1 MALKSKSRRMGEE
14 PILKLLFK
22 LSVPAIAGMLIQAMY
37 NIVDSIY
44 VGRLS
49 TEALSALSI
58 SFPVQMFL
66 IAVGVGTGVGTS
78 SLISRLLGQG
88 DNCRANNVAEHVFFI
103 AIIYGIL
110 GGLLGIFYSENIVRL
125 FTDDPVLI
133 DLGYQYINIILTGSI
148 AIFIPATFNY
158 ILRGEGN
165 TFVPMLTMIIGA
177 VLNMI
182 IDPFLIFGLGPFPQ
196 LGVAGAA
203 YATVFSRFIGGVFIV
218 LVLLSDKNEL
228 TLKLEDFEF
237 DFQIIK
243 EIYNIG
249 IPAMANRLLFS
260 VSIVFINLILGAF
273 SSTAIAVMGLIFRMQ
288 SFFLMMV
295 FGLTQGYLP
304 IVGYNYGHN
313 NPERMKKTILIG
325 SAAALSFGVIGFLVF
340 QLFPASIIRL
350 FNSDPELINI
360 GVGALKKVSLSY
372 FFMVLNIIGVATF
385 QAVGKGMPSFAIT
398 FLRQAILLVP
408 GMYLLG
414 KAFGLN
420 AVWLSFPI
428 AESVSFVIM
437 ITWLIATIKN
447 SMSKMRKKA

>member
-1 MALKSKSRRMGEE
+1 
-14 PILKLLFK
+14 
-22 LSVPAIAGMLIQAMY
+22 
-37 NIVDSIY
+37 
-44 VGRLS
+44 
-49 TEALSALSI
+49 
-58 SFPVQMFL
+58 
-66 IAVGVGTGVGTS
+66 
-78 SLISRLLGQG
+78 
-88 DNCRANNVAEHVFFI
+88 
-103 AIIYGIL
+103 
-110 GGLLGIFYSENIVRL
+110 
-125 FTDDPVLI
+125 
-133 DLGYQYINIILTGSI
+133 
-148 AIFIPATFNY
+148 
-158 ILRGEGN
+158 
-165 TFVPMLTMIIGA
+165 
-177 VLNMI
+177 
-182 IDPFLIFGLGPFPQ
+182 
-196 LGVAGAA
+196 
-203 YATVFSRFIGGVFIV
+203 V